1 MLVVCFWNLQKHLIL
16 LTAKY
21 CYQNSRIRVNPKHWF
36 ESYLT
41 NCKKVIKIG
50 NILSEKKFITCGVPQ
65 GSTIGPILFLLY
77 ISDKKFF
84 QNFRFLTILIDKKAE
99 EIEKTCNEEP
109 RHVSEWLNAN
119 KLSLNLGKSNL
130 ILFRECQTK
139 ITYKPDK
146 NHWEKLGLE
155 L

>member
-65 GSTIGPILFLLY
+65 GSTLGPILFLLY
-77 ISDKKFF
+77 INDKKFF
-84 QNFRFLTILIDKKAE
+84 QNFKFLTILIDKKAE
-99 EIEKTCNEEP
+99 EIEKTYNEEH
-109 RHVSEWLNAN
+109 RHVS
-119 KLSLNLGKSNL
+119 LGKSNL
-130 ILFRECQTK
+130 ILFQECQTK

-146 NHWEKLGLE
+146 NHWGTLGLE

>member
-99 EIEKTCNEEP
+99 EIEKTYNEEP
-109 RHVSEWLNAN
+109 RHVS
-119 KLSLNLGKSNL
+119 LGKSNL
-130 ILFRECQTK
+130 ILFQECQTK

-146 NHWEKLGLE
+146 NHWGTLGLE